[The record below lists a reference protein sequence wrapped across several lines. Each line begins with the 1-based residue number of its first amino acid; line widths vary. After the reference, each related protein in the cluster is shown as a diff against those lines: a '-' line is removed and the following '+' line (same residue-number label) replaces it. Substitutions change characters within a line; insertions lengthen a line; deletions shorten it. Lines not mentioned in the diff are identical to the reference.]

1 MASSQWIWVTVIG
14 WRNPQREKLEFSFG
28 IEQSEIASN
37 VFLGTFS
44 KRKRAELRDV
54 RDNSEEE
61 LYDAIHLDLEA
72 H

>member
-14 WRNPQREKLEFSFG
+14 RRNPQREKLEFSFG
-28 IEQSEIASN
+28 LNNQK
-37 VFLGTFS
+37 LHLTFFCALS
-44 KRKRAELRDV
+44 VRKRAELRDV
-54 RDNSEEE
+54 GDNSEEE